1 MNDKFSAKRRRF
13 VNGALQSGL
22 WTMAASSGLLAPL
35 MAFAKN
41 PRKMPPGKSIYDM
54 RGEVLV
60 DDKSASM
67 NTLITANSTVKTGSN
82 SFVIFVVGEDSHHV
96 RENST
101 LTLGGTGMVEDFMR
115 LVSGKVLSVFGG
127 RSEEQPLTIH
137 TSTATIGI
145 RGTGIYTE
153 SEPDVSYVC
162 TCYGLV
168 NLVSNTD
175 PDSNELI
182 ESEHHDAPRYIYA
195 DGYAGKLIEPAPFKD
210 HTDQELM
217 LLEAVVG
224 RTTPFSSIRSY
235 STPRRGY

>member
-1 MNDKFSAKRRRF
+1 
-13 VNGALQSGL
+13 
-22 WTMAASSGLLAPL
+22 MAASSGLLAPL

-41 PRKMPPGKSIYDM
+41 PRKLPPGKSIYDL
-54 RGEVLV
+54 RGDVMV
-60 DDKSASM
+60 DGKPATRD
-67 NTLITANSTVKTGSN
+67 TLITANSTVVTGSN
-82 SFVIFVVGEDSHHV
+82 SLIIFVVGEDSHHV
-96 RENST
+96 RENTT
-101 LTLGGTGMVEDFMR
+101 LTLGGTGVVEDFMR
-115 LVSGKVLSVFGG
+115 LVSGKVLSVFGS
-127 RSEEQPLTIH
+127 RSDEQPHTIH

-175 PDSNELI
+175 PGSNELI

-195 DGYAGKLIEPAPFKD
+195 DGYAGQLIQPAPFKD

-224 RTTPFSSIRSY
+224 RTTPFSSIRDY
-235 STPRRGY
+235 SRPRRGY